1 MKVAD
6 VNEAEGSNYFHAGTA
21 LQNGQ
26 LKTSGGRVIAAT
38 ATGETLKEAVG
49 KAYKAVQGIQ
59 FEGMQ
64 YRKDIAYRALK

>member
-6 VNEAEGSNYFHAGTA
+6 ANEAEGSNYFHAGTA